1 MERWRTATMVKFS
14 VGDWV
19 MYKHCFG
26 YIAEITD
33 DYIII
38 ECGDEPYDDRVWV
51 WEHEYKY
58 IEPWA
63 KQ

>member
-1 MERWRTATMVKFS
+1 MVKFS

-19 MYKHCFG
+19 MYKHSFG

-38 ECGDEPYDDRVWV
+38 ECGDEPYDNRIWV
-51 WEHEYKY
+51 WEYEYKN
-58 IEPWA
+58 IEQWQR
-63 KQ
+63 K